1 MKSLNKKVRKKRGR
15 QEFLTPH
22 PLLEDAHHQ
31 IPDEY
36 DHAQGGQKASQ
47 AAAAAIRT
55 RGRRG
60 AHRRA
65 MEPTAT
71 ARGRRRAAKAATGAT
86 EPSGP
91 AETAEAAA
99 PGTAKA
105 AGTTRGTPS
114 GAAAARAA
122 KAAAT
127 TAVLDRS
134 WHKKHLFS

>member
-1 MKSLNKKVRKKRGR
+1 
-15 QEFLTPH
+15 
-22 PLLEDAHHQ
+22 
-31 IPDEY
+31 
-36 DHAQGGQKASQ
+36 
-47 AAAAAIRT
+47 
-55 RGRRG
+55 
-60 AHRRA
+60 

-71 ARGRRRAAKAATGAT
+71 ARGRRRAAKAAVGAT

-91 AETAEAAA
+91 ARTAKATAPGTAEATA

-105 AGTTRGTPS
+105 AGTTRGTSS

>member
-1 MKSLNKKVRKKRGR
+1 
-15 QEFLTPH
+15 
-22 PLLEDAHHQ
+22 
-31 IPDEY
+31 
-36 DHAQGGQKASQ
+36 
-47 AAAAAIRT
+47 
-55 RGRRG
+55 
-60 AHRRA
+60 

-71 ARGRRRAAKAATGAT
+71 ARGRRRAAQAAVGAT

-91 AETAEAAA
+91 AGTAKATA

-122 KAAAT
+122 KAAAA